1 MSNPILSS
9 AISGDTDFGA
19 FVTAPAATEPET
31 TQEPAKQEPVQ
42 ETAKVDPPKET
53 PKEPAKE
60 SEPKKE
66 TPVVKEPVKEAEK
79 TEPDLTEKDSDIPVN
94 PHFSDKPIA
103 DKPEGDETEKGIS
116 AWKDAKAEIKRLRE
130 QRDQLAAE
138 AKVAKENAT
147 QTSTAEVEA
156 IKQQLE
162 EYKTKAIELERSLKA
177 ADVERTP
184 EYVNNIKKPIDSLQ
198 ADVRSIAAANDA
210 DFGKLWQAI
219 TEPDVR
225 KRSDTLE
232 ELIGDFKR
240 MDQLALVKA
249 ADKYSDL
256 NSYKERF
263 TKESESLLEQER
275 ARQAERDQEFIEND
289 LRLQKTFTT
298 KVWTGLEDRYDFLRP
313 IEGQTEWNAQIEKAR
328 KAASE
333 TNLDRLSVEDRSA
346 ILARAA
352 VVPFL
357 ESAVRHY
364 TEQTKTIAQTRDAKI
379 AELQSQL
386 DALVGATPGL
396 GGSKAEDDKPTDGPQ
411 TMDDV
416 KDIGRFLVAGR

>member
-19 FVTAPAATEPET
+19 FVTGAPATDPEK
-31 TQEPAKQEPVQ
+31 QPDPPKQEPVQ
-42 ETAKVDPPKET
+42 DPAKADPPKE
-53 PKEPAKE
+53 A
-60 SEPKKE
+60 
-66 TPVVKEPVKEAEK
+66 VKEPVKEPEPKKEAPVSKEPVKETEK
-79 TEPDLTEKDSDIPVN
+79 PETDLAEKDSDIPVN

-103 DKPEGDETEKGIS
+103 DKPAGDDSEKGIA

-130 QRDQLAAE
+130 QRDQFDAE
-138 AKVAKENAT
+138 LKVAKESAST
-147 QTSTAEVEA
+147 ASTAEVEA

-162 EYKTKAIELERSLKA
+162 EYKTKNVELERSLKA

-184 EYVNNIKKPIDSLQ
+184 EFVNNIKKPLQSLE
-198 ADVRSIAAANDA
+198 ADVRSIAEANDA
-210 DFGKLWQAI
+210 DFAKIWQAI

-240 MDQLALVKA
+240 MDQLTLVKA
-249 ADKYSDL
+249 ADKYADL
-256 NSYKERF
+256 NSHKERF
-263 TKESESLLEQER
+263 MKESESLIEQER
-275 ARQAERDQEFIEND
+275 ARNAERDHEFIEND

-313 IEGQTEWNAQIEKAR
+313 IDGQPEWNAQIEKAR
-328 KAASE
+328 KSASE

-346 ILARAA
+346 ILARSA

-364 TEQTKTIAQTRDAKI
+364 TEQAKTIAETRDAKI

-386 DALVGATPGL
+386 DSLVGATPGL
-396 GGSKAEDDKPTDGPQ
+396 GGSKAEDAEKTSGPQ